1 MHYQSQQGITL
12 IEVIVAVAIAGM
24 LIGSISTLTVI
35 SVRVGAQTQTSVRA
49 LFLAQEAMEAVW
61 SIRDETV
68 WEENGI
74 GSFEAAQ
81 EYYPLLLLDP
91 PLWELREGVESIEQF
106 SRSVML
112 EPVYRNANDDI
123 AEVGTEDSDT
133 RRVTVRVSWQGRS
146 GEREEAITTYITNWR
161 E

>member
-74 GSFEAAQ
+74 GSFEVAQ
-81 EYYPLLLLDP
+81 EYYPLLLSDP
-91 PLWELREGVESIEQF
+91 PLWELGEGVESIEQF
-106 SRSVML
+106 TRSIML
-112 EPVYRNANDDI
+112 EQVYRNANDDI
-123 AEVGTEDSDT
+123 AEMGTEDPDT
-133 RRVTVRVSWQGRS
+133 RRVTVRVSWQGRN
-146 GEREEAITTYITNWR
+146 GEREETLTAYITNWR